1 MSKRKIPQGMFIR
14 MDWSKGMVEF
24 GKLYRKNGTETVRM
38 HNSNKRYRADTL
50 REHGVLTMRIM

>member
-1 MSKRKIPQGMFIR
+1 
-14 MDWSKGMVEF
+14 MDWSKGVVEF
-24 GKLYRKNGTETVRM
+24 GKIFMKNGTETVRM